1 MSLRETESGYV
12 SGSSS
17 NSTLPDIYFTKPH
30 LAFLN
35 RQLQFL
41 EPQGTNSLSHCSLWE
56 FAYTPFQIF
65 FDGASLLF
73 LASSKRLHLAS
84 PA

>member
-1 MSLRETESGYV
+1 MSVHETESGYV

-17 NSTLPDIYFTKPH
+17 DSTSPEVYFTKPH

-41 EPQGTNSLSHCSLWE
+41 EPQGMVSS
-56 FAYTPFQIF
+56 F
-65 FDGASLLF
+65 LLVSQ
-73 LASSKRLHLAS
+73 A
-84 PA
+84 